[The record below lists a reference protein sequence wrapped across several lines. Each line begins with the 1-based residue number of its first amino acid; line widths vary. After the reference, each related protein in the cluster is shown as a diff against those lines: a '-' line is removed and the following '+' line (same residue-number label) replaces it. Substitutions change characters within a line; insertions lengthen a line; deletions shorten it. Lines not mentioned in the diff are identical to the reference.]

1 MSQPRSIFG
10 PLLLIAAG
18 AVWLLTKSGN
28 IPTANLWALTHIWPY
43 VLIAA
48 GIGLILRSY
57 WQYANILLDII
68 IIGGAVLSIVY
79 APQLGWDDP
88 SMSAIF
94 IDGDDFY
101 IGPSDPGSGKVV
113 TETREVSDFTSIE
126 MNYPAQVTVTQGD
139 AVSVKIEAEDNVL
152 PGLQTRVRNDTLE
165 IFYKVEEGKHIN
177 PTKTVKITIIVKEL
191 EGVNIGSAGEL
202 ILNGIKTDDLSISVS
217 GAGNLKVND
226 LVAKNFSVDLSG
238 AGNMSA
244 TGEADDFRL
253 DISGFGNYDG
263 QDLHSK
269 TARVNLSGAGSAAVW
284 VDDELDATI
293 SGAGSI
299 NYYGSPEVTK
309 QISGVGGVSKSGD
322 K

>member
-28 IPTANLWALTHIWPY
+28 IPTANLWALTYIWPY

-48 GIGLILRSY
+48 GVGIILRSY
-57 WQYANILLDII
+57 WQYANILLDIV

-79 APQLGWDDP
+79 APQLGWDNP
-88 SMSAIF
+88 SVTTWFS
-94 IDGDDFY
+94 DGDFN
-101 IGPSDPGSGKVV
+101 IGPGERGSGNIV
-113 TETREVSDFTSIE
+113 TETRTVTAFNSISLD
-126 MNYPAQVTVTQGD
+126 YPAQVTITQG
-139 AVSVKIEAEDNVL
+139 AKESLKVEADDDFL
-152 PGLQTRVRNDTLE
+152 PGLQTRVRGNTLE
-165 IFYKVEEGKHIN
+165 IFYKVEDGKRIN
-177 PTKTVKITIIVKEL
+177 PTKSVKITIVVTEL
-191 EGVNIGSAGEL
+191 KDVSIGSAGDF
-202 ILNGIKTDDLSISVS
+202 ILNGIKTDDLSITVS

-226 LVAKNFSVDLSG
+226 LVAKNFSVVLSG

-244 TGEADDFRL
+244 NGEAEDFQL

-263 QDLHSK
+263 QNLHSK
-269 TARVNLSGAGSAAVW
+269 TARVDLSGAGSAAVW

-299 NYYGSPEVTK
+299 NYYGSPDVTK
-309 QISGVGGVSKSGD
+309 QVSGVGSVSKSGD